1 MKTTPSDNNKAYW
14 MANIS
19 LLSKLLVVWFVVSF
33 GCGIILVDWLDQFSL
48 FGFKLGFW
56 FAQQG
61 AIYVFVALIFIY
73 TWRMKVIDRQF
84 GVSDDENE
92 TWAPKCWHIF
102 LLGYPLPFILV
113 SPSGHVPALPK
124 IFTLPAAVLTPW
136 SMVWLP
142 QLTGWAPHHLSLW
155 QELFLLLAEMAL
167 SISLV
172 GPVVMSYWPC
182 Y

>member
-14 MANIS
+14 RANIS

-73 TWRMKVIDRQF
+73 AWRMKIIDRQF
-84 GVSDDENE
+84 GVSDDEDE
-92 TWAPKCWHIF
+92 
-102 LLGYPLPFILV
+102 G
-113 SPSGHVPALPK
+113 
-124 IFTLPAAVLTPW
+124 
-136 SMVWLP
+136 
-142 QLTGWAPHHLSLW
+142 
-155 QELFLLLAEMAL
+155 
-167 SISLV
+167 
-172 GPVVMSYWPC
+172 
-182 Y
+182 

>member
-1 MKTTPSDNNKAYW
+1 

-92 TWAPKCWHIF
+92 T
-102 LLGYPLPFILV
+102 
-113 SPSGHVPALPK
+113 
-124 IFTLPAAVLTPW
+124 
-136 SMVWLP
+136 
-142 QLTGWAPHHLSLW
+142 
-155 QELFLLLAEMAL
+155 
-167 SISLV
+167 
-172 GPVVMSYWPC
+172 
-182 Y
+182 